1 MTCVEDLLR
10 ANLTRWSPFKAL
22 SRFEQGAPFD
32 DFFRGFNLRPQWSEL
47 EAPDVRIDV
56 TENDAAYRVKAE
68 MPGVDKSDIDVSIS
82 GNQVA
87 ISAEV
92 KRESKKKDDERDIC
106 TERYYGQV
114 YRSFSLPDE
123 VDSDKATA
131 RYEGGVL
138 TLELPKKGNGS
149 ARKLTIS

>member
-1 MTCVEDLLR
+1 M
-10 ANLTRWSPFKAL
+10 ANLTRWSPFKTL
-22 SRFEQGAPFD
+22 SRFEQGVPFD
-32 DFFRGFNLRPQWSEL
+32 DFFRGFALRPQWSEL
-47 EAPDVRIDV
+47 EAPDVRLDV
-56 TENDAAYRVKAE
+56 TENDGAYRVKAE
-68 MPGVDKSDIDVSIS
+68 MPGVEKNDIDISIN
-82 GNQVA
+82 GNQIA

-106 TERYYGQV
+106 TERYYGKV

-123 VDSDKATA
+123 VDSGKASA

-138 TLELPKKGNGS
+138 TLELPKMGNGG

>member
-1 MTCVEDLLR
+1 M
-10 ANLTRWSPFKAL
+10 ANLTRWSPFKSL
-22 SRFEQGAPFD
+22 SRFEQGSPFD
-32 DFFRGFNLRPQWSEL
+32 DFFRGFGLRPQWSDL
-47 EAPDVRIDV
+47 EAPDVRVDV
-56 TENDAAYRVKAE
+56 SENEGAYRVKAE
-68 MPGVDKSDIDVSIS
+68 MPGVDKNDIDVSIS

-123 VDSDKATA
+123 VDSSKASA
-131 RYEGGVL
+131 HYESGVL

>member
-1 MTCVEDLLR
+1 MEDLFM

-22 SRFEQGAPFD
+22 SRFEQVAPFD
-32 DFFRGFNLRPQWSEL
+32 DLFRGFGVRPQWSEP
-47 EAPDVRIDV
+47 EVPDVRIDV
-56 TENDAAYRVKAE
+56 SENDGAYRVKAE
-68 MPGVDKSDIDVSIS
+68 MPGVDKNDIDVSIS
-82 GNQVA
+82 DNQVA

-92 KRESKKKDDERDIC
+92 KRESKKNDDERDIC

-123 VDSDKATA
+123 VDSGKASA
-131 RYEGGVL
+131 RYENGML

>member
-1 MTCVEDLLR
+1 M

-22 SRFEQGAPFD
+22 SRFEQSSPFD
-32 DFFRGFNLRPQWSEL
+32 DFFRGLAVRPQWSEL
-47 EAPDVRIDV
+47 EAPDVRLDV
-56 TENDAAYRVKAE
+56 TENDGAYRVKAE
-68 MPGVDKSDIDVSIS
+68 MPGVDKNDIDVSIS

-92 KRESKKKDDERDIC
+92 KRESKKRDDERDIC

-123 VDSDKATA
+123 VDSDKAKA
-131 RYEGGVL
+131 SYEGGVL

-149 ARKLTIS
+149 ARKLTVS